1 MLACVEENVDGV
13 AGAVVIVVLGPPYL
27 PLSMLASQSIG
38 VSIFFLNLCKLA
50 LDGSRDKRFQRLEVR
65 SVSRSRGGTGR
76 NT

>member
-38 VSIFFLNLCKLA
+38 VSICF
-50 LDGSRDKRFQRLEVR
+50 
-65 SVSRSRGGTGR
+65 
-76 NT
+76 